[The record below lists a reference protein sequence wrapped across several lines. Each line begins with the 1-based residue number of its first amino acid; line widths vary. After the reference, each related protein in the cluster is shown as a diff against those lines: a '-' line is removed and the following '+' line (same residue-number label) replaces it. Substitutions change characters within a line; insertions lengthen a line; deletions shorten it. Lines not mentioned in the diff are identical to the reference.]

1 MKKRFVSLG
10 LCVAIITCLLRV
22 PVSAASSEQ
31 TGRDGVCPVVIVR
44 GVDLNG
50 IYLDFGKE
58 SQRSCIDGLDAAG
71 IVKTLFA
78 ALAKGLF
85 NMSMDS
91 AVDVI
96 LKYAG
101 GVLKGLSCDS
111 EGNSVFDVGYYE
123 YENAVG
129 TYESFPYA
137 DGNEMGI
144 IKSAVEHY
152 GGENVY
158 YVNYDWR
165 ADPRGVADL
174 IAEYIDRAIAQ
185 TGSPKVNLVS
195 ASMGGVMTVA
205 YIAEYGYAKL
215 NKCVF
220 LSSTFYGAKVVSELF
235 QGKVETSPRSL
246 YNFVLCN
253 MGKGAA
259 SRFII
264 KGLERV
270 GIFNAV
276 SAGLNKFL
284 SRYKQLFYDEVL
296 KECFCHTLSFWSLVL
311 PEDYDDCVSFLFG
324 GEGGANDAFTAKT
337 DALRLMMEGRDA
349 LLKDAAENGGV
360 IFSVVTTYN
369 SAHVPLY
376 PSAVLNG
383 DNGLETAYMSGGA
396 KVADYGEKLPDE
408 ILNGGSEHISPDGV
422 IDASDCLFR
431 DSTWF
436 IKDGPHVGFNY
447 GTECSDFLLW
457 MLDYDGQATVFSD
470 CRYPQFMRADKELA
484 LYTDV
489 R

>member
-1 MKKRFVSLG
+1 
-10 LCVAIITCLLRV
+10 
-22 PVSAASSEQ
+22 
-31 TGRDGVCPVVIVR
+31 
-44 GVDLNG
+44 
-50 IYLDFGKE
+50 
-58 SQRSCIDGLDAAG
+58 
-71 IVKTLFA
+71 
-78 ALAKGLF
+78 
-85 NMSMDS
+85 
-91 AVDVI
+91 
-96 LKYAG
+96 
-101 GVLKGLSCDS
+101 
-111 EGNSVFDVGYYE
+111 
-123 YENAVG
+123 
-129 TYESFPYA
+129 
-137 DGNEMGI
+137 
-144 IKSAVEHY
+144 
-152 GGENVY
+152 
-158 YVNYDWR
+158 
-165 ADPRGVADL
+165 
-174 IAEYIDRAIAQ
+174 
-185 TGSPKVNLVS
+185 
-195 ASMGGVMTVA
+195 
-205 YIAEYGYAKL
+205 
-215 NKCVF
+215 
-220 LSSTFYGAKVVSELF
+220 
-235 QGKVETSPRSL
+235 
-246 YNFVLCN
+246 
-253 MGKGAA
+253 MGKGSA

-276 SAGLNKFL
+276 SAGVNKFL
-284 SRYKQLFYDEVL
+284 SRYKQLFYDEIL

-408 ILNGGSEHISPDGV
+408 ILNSGSEHVSPDGV

-431 DSTWF
+431 NSTWF

-470 CRYPQFMRADKELA
+470 GRYPQFMRADKELA